1 MKSLAFYVLGCNLLL
16 LFLGYRLLLNRF
28 LLQGGRIDPF
38 AFIVEHRGKLLV
50 PGADVGEVCLPTI
63 SLKTLVDGIE
73 ALADERGRPLHIHE
87 GGLDE
92 LRVLVQTVEPGL
104 EVGSTVTLDM
114 LLHAILRRDK
124 GCGKLGNEFFSTVGF
139 ATKGLPGLESVQTT
153 FRTRGVAHLVQE
165 VAIERLAINK
175 LRLLGD
181 DNLVA
186 AD

>member
-1 MKSLAFYVLGCNLLL
+1 
-16 LFLGYRLLLNRF
+16 
-28 LLQGGRIDPF
+28 
-38 AFIVEHRGKLLV
+38 
-50 PGADVGEVCLPTI
+50 
-63 SLKTLVDGIE
+63 
-73 ALADERGRPLHIHE
+73 
-87 GGLDE
+87 
-92 LRVLVQTVEPGL
+92 
-104 EVGSTVTLDM
+104 M